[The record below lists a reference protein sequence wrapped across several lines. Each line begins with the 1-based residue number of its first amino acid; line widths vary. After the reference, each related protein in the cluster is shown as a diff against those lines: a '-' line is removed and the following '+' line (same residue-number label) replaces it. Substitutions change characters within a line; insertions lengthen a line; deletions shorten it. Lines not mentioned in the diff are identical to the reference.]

1 VAGEIKTTEELFGI
15 SDNSDLSSTDNTDSI
30 DQQVQKE
37 FAVAS
42 KQNIPVDDAKS
53 YLATKDVVDNYLES
67 FSISDINPFP
77 VSLGNWDTSKM
88 QPSTMSLGETAAETG
103 KAALRMP
110 QRLLAMA
117 GGVGQYISEY
127 DPAKS
132 WNPSARL
139 SGKIRD
145 YIVSKLPDKER
156 KAYTENDQKWRQ
168 SVSDYSKRW
177 RNYFNR
183 AAETGFEA
191 PSEKYKDATWLQ
203 DPLARALVGAT
214 ENSGPFAAALA
225 VSYLS
230 KSPTAGLT
238 LMGVLSGGESYAQ
251 MTEQGADRAVAQ
263 NLSAII
269 GVWESTTEL
278 MPFDEIFNK
287 PMKSI
292 LSKFIRAGTIEGFQ
306 EVVQGFGENFLTHFG
321 LNYDTKEDWNNI
333 PIAVQKGFEHLMDGF
348 LDNLSAGFLLG
359 GPAGVFVGGAQ
370 RAKLSKDIEQRRN
383 KIDQRLSD
391 IETELTKEAV
401 GSSTTPI
408 PTSTAAKTGGKT
420 ENAAAR
426 DNIAPETTAAATD
439 IEAVKRWERYNEILD
454 KGQDL
459 YNTKNPVWEKSRD
472 KIILD
477 NVIAGNKKVGYP
489 DSDLFSDIFKQEAK
503 DAGLVIYD
511 KGKWSKYPLV
521 AKNASDIKKYLE
533 AKDGMPDEYELLG
546 ITQTLAATDIE
557 GQEANQTQQEDFSEL
572 TQRKTFLERILPNA
586 QEIFENPR
594 DKTEIQTVSEN
605 VATELA
611 KQKTLSKEEFRK
623 VEAEKSKELSR
634 RVGRMAGTI
643 ESMKKQGASSSDLQ
657 RAVGVMRGS
666 LYVKQ
671 RWPSIRQQL
680 GDAVEK
686 MHSYIWNLPQWRLRI
701 LEKHTTAM
709 SLDKLLD
716 GYYLTKDEITHI
728 SDVFPQLGQVAL
740 ARRPA
745 STRAMDS
752 ILSIVGLPK
761 ATLASGDISAMGRQ
775 LLLLWGAYPELMP
788 TAQWESMKIAG
799 RWKSED
805 YAKALEQAMD
815 EDPFFHFA
823 KDYIAV
829 TKPGNRAVGREQME
843 EKFPTRFISKIPGVS
858 RSEAAF
864 ADVSTMMRVAAL
876 ESQVRHAENLGNKLS
891 ETDLKKIGHTIDVLS
906 GRMDLPKFLEPL
918 SAALSTVFFSPRTLG
933 ARAIA
938 PFKLASLNSQ
948 SRMMAL
954 RAFTT
959 IGAGVTAL
967 LLLAKLAH
975 RYNKD
980 IDAELNPLSGNGLK
994 IRIKNTYVDITGG
1007 YANIIRTIARLATG
1021 MTKNQAGRI
1030 REMPRK
1036 DIVVGFLKTKQSP
1049 ALSFASKLWTGEDFQ
1064 GNQAFQPPQGTVGEW
1079 MTELGIS
1086 KTTQMVSKEMYEMF
1100 MFLPVQDVIS
1110 AGQTDGWLNGLIAG
1124 PLAVEGIG
1132 LVSYPE
1138 TASTSYQRRQDE
1150 LAITAFGQPWEK
1162 ISISQKKQLTEEVPA
1177 LAEMEVAV
1185 QKEKLKKS
1193 AGGNEYPSKAQ
1204 LKTQDSMY
1212 DRVPD
1217 IIQTE
1222 LNNLGIRNIGSVG
1235 RSISGSYLNDV
1246 EYKQY
1251 TELTTDYIINDL
1263 DEILISDNYT
1273 SLASQAE
1280 KREMLLKTI
1289 KSSKARALKEMKEEW
1304 NVSD

>member
-1 VAGEIKTTEELFGI
+1 MAGEIKTTEELFGI

-132 WNPSARL
+132 WNPNARL

-401 GSSTTPI
+401 GSSTAPI

-426 DNIAPETTAAATD
+426 DNIAPETTA
-439 IEAVKRWERYNEILD
+439 
-454 KGQDL
+454 
-459 YNTKNPVWEKSRD
+459 
-472 KIILD
+472 
-477 NVIAGNKKVGYP
+477 
-489 DSDLFSDIFKQEAK
+489 
-503 DAGLVIYD
+503 
-511 KGKWSKYPLV
+511 
-521 AKNASDIKKYLE
+521 
-533 AKDGMPDEYELLG
+533 
-546 ITQTLAATDIE
+546 AATDIE

-906 GRMDLPKFLEPL
+906 GRMDLPKSLEPL